1 MEALNKLGRLVWRP
15 FYGSKHYKNA
25 LVNVLLDR
33 ISLSLSS
40 DNLSHLK
47 SKIKCCEKK
56 FTKLNYIL
64 YIGHEEN
71 CCSMATEHVHAI
83 PGSRV

>member
-1 MEALNKLGRLVWRP
+1 MSNKLDRFVRRP
-15 FYGSKHYKNA
+15 FDGSKHFKNA

-47 SKIKCCEKK
+47 AKIKFCEKK
-56 FTKLNYIL
+56 IQNYII
-64 YIGHEEN
+64 YIYIYIYIH
-71 CCSMATEHVHAI
+71 I
-83 PGSRV
+83 YIYI